1 MDTVRKFQFDAAGN
15 ANDKLC
21 LTFKDNKVYYFK
33 LSGPLWNN
41 KWIYIHQTAGP
52 ETQLNLD
59 VRNIPTII
67 MDEVLPLI
75 MIGAGAPYETNPHG
89 VGNKLVEYVLGK
101 LSPYIHELEKNMDRL
116 LDALYERIETN
127 MEKTEIISTM
137 YDHTETLQ
145 REMAEMRA
153 QIQRDASLVSWDNL

>member
-15 ANDKLC
+15 ANDKVC
-21 LTFKDNKVYYFK
+21 LTFKDNKVYYFR
-33 LSGPLWNN
+33 LSGGYTHNG
-41 KWIYIHQTAGP
+41 IYIHQTAGP

-67 MDEVLPLI
+67 IDEVLPLI
-75 MIGAGAPYETNPHG
+75 MNGAEAPYETNPHG
-89 VGNKLVEYVLGK
+89 VCNKLVEYVLGK
-101 LSPYIHELEKNMDRL
+101 LSPYIHELEKNVDRL
-116 LDALYERIETN
+116 LDTLSERIQTN

-145 REMAEMRA
+145 REMVEMRA
-153 QIQRDASLVSWDNL
+153 QIQRDASLVGWDNL